1 MANTVNAMPRGRNC
15 PALTNVQ
22 ASAPK
27 TGRMKVSGSTSAP
40 KTGGVGVAGA
50 ARPAAGGF
58 SLPAAGAAVEAH
70 APSMAAS
77 VGGIASVQ
85 ALIALQEMGGPLERR
100 KKAMDRGTRLLDVL
114 DQIKVALLDGDL
126 DSGALD
132 RLSRAIREERAK
144 TEEPGLEDL
153 LDQIETRAAVEQAKL
168 QVSRA
173 A

>member
-1 MANTVNAMPRGRNC
+1 
-15 PALTNVQ
+15 
-22 ASAPK
+22 
-27 TGRMKVSGSTSAP
+27 MKVSGSTGAP
-40 KTGGVGVAGA
+40 QTSGVGSAGA
-50 ARPAAGGF
+50 ARPSTSSFA
-58 SLPAAGAAVEAH
+58 LPAAGGVVEAH

-85 ALIALQEMGGPLERR
+85 ALIALQETGGPLERR
-100 KKAMDRGTRLLDVL
+100 KKAMDRGARLLDVL

-144 TEEPGLEDL
+144 TDEPGLEDL
-153 LDQIETRAAVEQAKL
+153 LNQIETRAAVEQAKL

>member
-1 MANTVNAMPRGRNC
+1 
-15 PALTNVQ
+15 
-22 ASAPK
+22 
-27 TGRMKVSGSTSAP
+27 MKVSGSTSAP
-40 KTGGVGVAGA
+40 KTGGVGSAGA
-50 ARPAAGGF
+50 ARPSTSNF
-58 SLPAAGAAVEAH
+58 SLPAAGGATEAH

-77 VGGIASVQ
+77 VGGIASIQ
-85 ALIALQEMGGPLERR
+85 ALIALQETGGPLERR
-100 KKAMDRGTRLLDVL
+100 KKAMERGTRLLDVL

-144 TEEPGLEDL
+144 TDEPGLEDL

-168 QVSRA
+168 QVGRA

>member
-1 MANTVNAMPRGRNC
+1 
-15 PALTNVQ
+15 
-22 ASAPK
+22 
-27 TGRMKVSGSTSAP
+27 
-40 KTGGVGVAGA
+40 
-50 ARPAAGGF
+50 
-58 SLPAAGAAVEAH
+58 
-70 APSMAAS
+70 
-77 VGGIASVQ
+77 
-85 ALIALQEMGGPLERR
+85 MGGPLERR

>member
-1 MANTVNAMPRGRNC
+1 
-15 PALTNVQ
+15 
-22 ASAPK
+22 
-27 TGRMKVSGSTSAP
+27 
-40 KTGGVGVAGA
+40 
-50 ARPAAGGF
+50 
-58 SLPAAGAAVEAH
+58 
-70 APSMAAS
+70 MAAS
-77 VGGIASVQ
+77 VGGISSVQ

-100 KKAMDRGTRLLDVL
+100 KKAMERGGRLLDVL

-132 RLSRAIREERAK
+132 RLTRAIREERSQ

-168 QVSRA
+168 QMSRA